1 MVLLV
6 APALLGLGG
15 CAGATPPSA
24 SPSSSSP
31 SSSSAAGFTS
41 TDTAPSVQGP
51 THEVELIEGRLEP
64 GPSTVDLPTGESLTL
79 VLTSDVAVTVHAHG
93 FEVDLQVPAGSTTEI
108 PLRTAVPGVYE
119 VELHDP
125 DLLVVNVAVR

>member
-1 MVLLV
+1 MLVVLLV
-6 APALLGLGG
+6 SLALLGLGG
-15 CAGATPPSA
+15 CAGTSPP
-24 SPSSSSP
+24 SSP
-31 SSSSAAGFTS
+31 SSSSGTAISSTS
-41 TDTAPSVQGP
+41 TASAPSVQGL
-51 THEVELIEGRLEP
+51 THEVELVEGRLEP

-93 FEVDLQVPAGSTTEI
+93 FEVDLQVPAGSTTRI

-125 DLLVVNVAVR
+125 DLLVLNVAVR